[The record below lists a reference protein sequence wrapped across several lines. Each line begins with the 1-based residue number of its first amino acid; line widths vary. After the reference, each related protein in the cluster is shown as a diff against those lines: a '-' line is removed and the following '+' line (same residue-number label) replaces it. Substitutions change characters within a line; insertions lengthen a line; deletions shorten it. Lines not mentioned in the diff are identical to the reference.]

1 MYAYAPDLLKVH
13 PGLGSEIS
21 AEMTLLQVER
31 RAQVHDCRVLWVVG
45 FSVDVT
51 VDRHPDTHAARRVFG
66 GNLKRW
72 PQSGRPSINCL
83 ADVQYRDDPVQLHV
97 QRGKQLVGQI
107 EWVRFIADRR
117 GEHGESSRWC

>member
-51 VDRHPDTHAARRVFG
+51 VDRHPDTHAAHRVF
-66 GNLKRW
+66 RW
-72 PQSGRPSINCL
+72 EPQTLATEQPPSINCL
-83 ADVQYRDDPVQLHV
+83 ADVAVPP
-97 QRGKQLVGQI
+97 
-107 EWVRFIADRR
+107 
-117 GEHGESSRWC
+117 